1 MKVYMKGKRRTLCLQ
16 SAYEI
21 WHLLFYYLIF
31 ILESVKYL
39 EVYRKLC

>member
-1 MKVYMKGKRRTLCLQ
+1 MEVYEREEAYLRLQ

-39 EVYRKLC
+39 EVYGNLC